1 MGRLG
6 KGHFRV
12 TRRYRKD
19 FQLFASDLT
28 LIDVMGGIFL
38 RLMGGIHIYTQACIL
53 IDARH
58 IFIFSDF
65 PGIFRFS
72 RDFQFFS
79 RISRFSDFR
88 GSAFDFAFGSL
99 RVGGMRVFGND
110 PIPLYSPATGG

>member
-1 MGRLG
+1 M
-6 KGHFRV
+6 

-72 RDFQFFS
+72 RDFQIFS

-99 RVGGMRVFGND
+99 RVGGMW
-110 PIPLYSPATGG
+110 GGRE